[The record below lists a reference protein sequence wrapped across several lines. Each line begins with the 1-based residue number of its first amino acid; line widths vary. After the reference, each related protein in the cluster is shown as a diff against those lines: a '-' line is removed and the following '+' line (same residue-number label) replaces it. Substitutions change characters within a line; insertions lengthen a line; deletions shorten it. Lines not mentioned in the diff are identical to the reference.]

1 MVQNVDKPINDETSN
16 GLDVDR
22 RSLLLGGTIFAAAAM
37 VGSSAP
43 LNAAKAQQSA
53 TGSGKPPNILV
64 IFGDDIGIP
73 QISAYTMGLMGYR
86 TPNIDR
92 IAAEGAIFT
101 DSYGQQSC
109 TAGRAS
115 FILGQ
120 EPFRTG
126 LLTIGMPGDP
136 HGIQDWMPTIADV
149 LKTKGYST
157 GQFGK
162 NHLGDHDEH
171 LPTNHGF
178 DEFFGNLYHLNAE
191 EEPEG
196 YFYPK
201 DPEFKKKYGPR
212 GVIHSFADGKIEDT
226 GALNTKRME
235 TVDEEFLAAAKD
247 FIDRQHKADKPFFV
261 WFNSTRMHVFTHLK
275 PDSLGKTGKGI
286 HADGMVEHDGH
297 VGQLLQQLDDLGI
310 TENTIV
316 LYTTDNGA
324 EIALW
329 PDGAMTMFHGEK
341 GTTWEGGFRIPMMV
355 RWPGVVK
362 PGTQINEPV
371 TLMDWLPTFA
381 AAAGVND
388 VKEEMKT
395 GFKGTSKTFKVH
407 LDGYDLTGLL
417 KGEAKTPPR
426 ELGLLFRPGRQ
437 LERHPLER
445 LEAELCH
452 CQPRQHCDGDPRSA
466 ELGADQQPAHGSLR
480 TGHGGG
486 RRCHGLPGP
495 QHLAAGADPGQDQGV
510 LRRLQRLPVP
520 DRQHAERQ
528 WHQLWPACAAGSD
541 EAPGRTGKPGAALRR
556 RPGSSLGKI
565 DGRRLTPAVS
575 FTVADRRNASIFLG
589 GRAEQD
595 LVDVDVLRLA
605 HGKDDGTRKAVGGDR
620 HALIEGAHI
629 FRDVCL
635 RDAVGQLGRD
645 RAGRNDGGADVV
657 GLHLLPQP
665 FRYHPHGMLGGGI
678 DRTAGADLVA
688 GNGRYVDDVAA
699 LLRLHVRQRSADT
712 VEHPFQVDV
721 DGAVPILHLAA
732 LER

>member
-1 MVQNVDKPINDETSN
+1 MSMHDDSKATPAMAEN
-16 GLDVDR
+16 GVTDVSR
-22 RSLLLGGTIFAAAAM
+22 RDLLLSGTIFAAASLVAGAAS
-37 VGSSAP
+37 VSP
-43 LNAAKAQQSA
+43 AKAQSSSSS
-53 TGSGKPPNILV
+53 SGKPPNILV

-101 DSYGQQSC
+101 DSYGQNSC

-162 NHLGDHDEH
+162 NHLGDRDEH
-171 LPTNHGF
+171 LPTAHGF

-201 DPEFKKKYGPR
+201 DPEFKKKFGPR
-212 GVIHSFADGKIEDT
+212 GVIKSSADGKIEDT

-235 TVDEEFLAAAKD
+235 TIDEEFLTAAKD
-247 FIDRQHKADKPFFV
+247 YIDRQVKADKPFFC

-297 VGQLLQQLDDLGI
+297 VGQLLKQLDDLGI
-310 TENTIV
+310 ADNTIV

-324 EIALW
+324 ELALW
-329 PDGAMTMFHGEK
+329 PDGAQTMFHGEK

-362 PGTQINEPV
+362 PGTQINDPV

-381 AAAGVND
+381 TAAGVGD
-388 VKEEMKT
+388 VKEEMKK

-407 LDGYDLTGLL
+407 LDGYDLTDTL
-417 KGEAKTPPR
+417 KGEAK
-426 ELGLLFRPGRQ
+426 
-437 LERHPLER
+437 
-445 LEAELCH
+445 
-452 CQPRQHCDGDPRSA
+452 
-466 ELGADQQPAHGSLR
+466 QPARETVYYFDQGGNLNALRWNDWKLSFAQASHGNIATAQREVTSWAVIANLR
-480 TGHGGG
+480 MDPYERGMEDGGG
-486 RRCHGLPGP
+486 AIEF
-495 QHLAAGADPGQDQGV
+495 LARNMWLLVPIQAKIKEFFQDFNDYPYQ
-510 LRRLQRLPVP
+510 
-520 DRQHAERQ
+520 
-528 WHQLWPACAAGSD
+528 AGS
-541 EAPGRTGKPGAALRR
+541 TL
-556 RPGSSLGKI
+556 
-565 DGRRLTPAVS
+565 
-575 FTVADRRNASIFLG
+575 NASGINYGWLAQQAAMKRLG
-589 GRAEQD
+589 E
-595 LVDVDVLRLA
+595 LESLA
-605 HGKDDGTRKAVGGDR
+605 PR
-620 HALIEGAHI
+620 
-629 FRDVCL
+629 
-635 RDAVGQLGRD
+635 
-645 RAGRNDGGADVV
+645 
-657 GLHLLPQP
+657 
-665 FRYHPHGMLGGGI
+665 
-678 DRTAGADLVA
+678 
-688 GNGRYVDDVAA
+688 
-699 LLRLHVRQRSADT
+699 
-712 VEHPFQVDV
+712 
-721 DGAVPILHLAA
+721 
-732 LER
+732 